1 MQHPSPPFAEAP
13 ADPGVIVRAVLEG
26 ARLSQAEARALF
38 AALVEGR
45 VEEVL
50 LAAALGALKVR
61 GETAE
66 EMAGAAE
73 ALREAAAPFPSPE
86 GLFADTCG
94 TGGDGAATVNVSTA
108 AAFVCAAAGLPIV
121 KHGNRSVS
129 SRCGS
134 ADVLERLG
142 VKIEATAAVSRRAL
156 DAIGVCFLY
165 APQYH
170 PGLRYAGPVRRTLK
184 VRTMMN
190 MLGPC
195 VNPARPPVQL
205 VGVAVPEKMEQ
216 VAATLMALGGRR
228 ALVVHGSGLDEIA
241 LHGPTQALLATA
253 DGVERMTITPED
265 AGVAA
270 APLEA
275 LRGGDPEENAARLA
289 AVLSGTGPR
298 AETDAVALNAGAVLW
313 VAERAGSLRE
323 GVATAQAMLAS
334 GAPRRRL
341 DALAEISRA

>member
-1 MQHPSPPFAEAP
+1 MNGAEP
-13 ADPGVIVRAVLEG
+13 AEVVRALLDG
-26 ARLSQAEARALF
+26 ARLDRRQARSF
-38 AALVEGR
+38 FDALVHGR
-45 VEEVL
+45 VEDVL
-50 LAAALGALKVR
+50 LSAALAAMKVR
-61 GETAE
+61 GETPE

-73 ALREAAAPFPSPE
+73 ALREAAAPFPSPA

-94 TGGDGAATVNVSTA
+94 TGGDGAQTVNVSTA
-108 AAFVCAAAGLPIV
+108 AAFVCAAAGLPIA

-129 SRCGS
+129 SACGS

-142 VKIEATAAVSRRAL
+142 VKVDCSPETSRRAL
-156 DAIGVCFLY
+156 DAAGVCFLY

-205 VGVAVPEKMEQ
+205 VGVAVPERLAH
-216 VAATLMALGGRR
+216 VAATLAALGVER

-241 LHGPTQALLATA
+241 LHGPTEALRVTPDNA
-253 DGVERMTITPED
+253 ERLTITPED
-265 AGVAA
+265 AGLQP
-270 APLEA
+270 APLKA
-275 LRGGDPEENAARLA
+275 LTGGDPDENAKRMD
-289 AVLSGTGPR
+289 AVLAGRGPR

-313 VAERAGSLRE
+313 VAERAASLRE
-323 GVATAQAMLAS
+323 GVALALDTLAS
-334 GAPRRRL
+334 GEPRRRL
-341 DALAEISRA
+341 EQLAEISRA